1 MVGLSGFMNYKTTD
15 KEISISIPVANSGKF
30 RFKTRKDSLS
40 FGKSFATR
48 SNIFNKDV
56 YLEWQIGYDATEKD
70 LKEKRKHT
78 NLNKLTFTGY
88 NKKQKYPYELSEL
101 IYEVIKIGLI
111 SIDVLKK
118 LGDELENYKEFL
130 SDKEIDVSHK
140 GTFNINGISFE
151 ETVIQLPTFFIGG
164 FKDRTQIEVSIQK
177 QQYATGVQPMLY
189 FSIPISSFADGSKF
203 YGKNSKVGD
212 KLVYIIDK
220 NNVEVLLLM
229 FKIFGMASPAHNHDI
244 REILKVLVSLLK

>member
-1 MVGLSGFMNYKTTD
+1 MDYEIKN
-15 KEISISIPVANSGKF
+15 KEVHISIYVSNSGKF

-48 SNIFNKDV
+48 SSIFSKDV

-70 LKEKRKHT
+70 LKEKKKHT

-101 IYEVIKIGLI
+101 IYEATKIGLI
-111 SIDVLKK
+111 SKDSLKK

-130 SDKEIDVSHK
+130 SDKEIDVSRK
-140 GTFNINGISFE
+140 GTFTINGISFE

-177 QQYATGVQPMLY
+177 QQYATGVQPILY

-212 KLVYIIDK
+212 KLIYVIDK
-220 NNVEVLLLM
+220 NNVEVALLM
-229 FKIFGMASPAHNHDI
+229 FKVFGMASPAHNYDV
-244 REILKVLVSLLK
+244 REILKVLVSLLR

>member
-1 MVGLSGFMNYKTTD
+1 MKYKVENR
-15 KEISISIPVANSGKF
+15 EIHISIPVSNSGKF
-30 RFKTRKDSLS
+30 RFKTRKDILS

-48 SNIFNKDV
+48 SNIFSKDV

-70 LKEKRKHT
+70 LREKKKQT

-101 IYEVIKIGLI
+101 IYEAIKIGLI
-111 SIDVLKK
+111 LIDSLKK

-130 SDKEIDVSHK
+130 SDKEIEVSHK
-140 GTFNINGISFE
+140 GTFTINGISFK
-151 ETVIQLPTFFIGG
+151 ETVIQLPTFFIGE
-164 FKDRTQIEVSIQK
+164 FKDRIQIEVSIQK

-189 FSIPISSFADGSKF
+189 FSIPISSFVNSSKF
-203 YGKNSKVGD
+203 YGKSSKVGD
-212 KLVYIIDK
+212 RLVYVIDK

-229 FKIFGMASPAHNHDI
+229 FKVFGMASPAHNHDV